1 MYALDRAI
9 ASKVGDWALLLG
21 RLLIFFTFVP
31 GGFNKMTNPAPF
43 AKYLEGNGVPM
54 SSILAPIAG
63 AVEFF
68 GGLAVVLGFHARV
81 SALLMIIFIVTA
93 TWIAHRWWLFPVA
106 QQTAQ
111 YQAFM
116 KNLTMIAGLLF
127 LMKSGAGRFSLDRW
141 FGAKH

>member
-1 MYALDRAI
+1 MYALDKAI
-9 ASKVGDWALLLG
+9 ASKTGDAALLIG
-21 RLLIFFTFVP
+21 RLLLFFTFVP

-43 AKYLEGNGVPM
+43 AKYLESNGVPM
-54 SSILAPIAG
+54 ANILAPIGG

-81 SALLMIIFIVTA
+81 SGLLMILFVIAA
-93 TWIAHRWWLFPVA
+93 TWIAHRWWTFPAA

-116 KNLTMIAGLLF
+116 KNLAIIAGLLF
-127 LMKSGAGRFSLDRW
+127 LMKSGAGKFSLDRW
-141 FGAKH
+141 FGVKH

>member
-1 MYALDRAI
+1 MYALDKAI
-9 ASKVGDWALLLG
+9 ASKTGDAALLLG

-31 GGFNKMTNPAPF
+31 GGFNKMTNPAGF

-54 SSILAPIAG
+54 SNILAPIAG

-68 GGLAVVLGFHARV
+68 GGLAVVLGFHTRV
-81 SALLMIIFIVTA
+81 SALVMILFIVTA
-93 TWIAHRWWLFPVA
+93 TWIAHRWWLFPAA
-106 QQTAQ
+106 QQAAQ

-127 LMKSGAGRFSLDRW
+127 LMKSGAGKYSLDHW